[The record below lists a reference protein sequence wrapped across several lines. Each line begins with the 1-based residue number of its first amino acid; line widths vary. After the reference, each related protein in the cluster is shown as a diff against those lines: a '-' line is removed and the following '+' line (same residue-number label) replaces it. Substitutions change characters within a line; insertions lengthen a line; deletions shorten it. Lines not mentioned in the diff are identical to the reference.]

1 MSDTHVVKLAVEYL
15 ERHIAG
21 GQAADLVGMLNHVDY
36 YGRVVMVR
44 EEVQDALNECPL
56 AHLQRVDGRVIFTQ
70 SLGDREVTE
79 EDLRRN
85 IQIYRDEFR
94 ANYRKLESRDNH
106 D

>member
-1 MSDTHVVKLAVEYL
+1 
-15 ERHIAG
+15 
-21 GQAADLVGMLNHVDY
+21 
-36 YGRVVMVR
+36 
-44 EEVQDALNECPL
+44 
-56 AHLQRVDGRVIFTQ
+56 VDGRVIFTQ